1 MAAASGDEAGAGGGG
16 GGGGTGAGGGGA
28 GSTPGSTATMPAPAQ
43 TPAPAAAKPKSEP
56 AKPWLWHVVLL
67 DDQEHTYQYVVR
79 LAQEVF
85 GHDEDRAWAIA
96 RTVDTEK
103 RAVLMTTHRE
113 LAELKREQ
121 VLAFGRDPLMTTS
134 KGPMGVVLEPA
145 PQ

>member
-1 MAAASGDEAGAGGGG
+1 MAGAMGNEAGAGGS
-16 GGGGTGAGGGGA
+16 GA
-28 GSTPGSTATMPAPAQ
+28 GSGGAAGGAASSPGSTATMPG
-43 TPAPAAAKPKSEP
+43 PAPAAAKPKTEP

-85 GHDEDRAWAIA
+85 GHNEDQAWVIA

-103 RAVLMTTHRE
+103 RAILMTTHRE

-121 VLAFGRDPLMTTS
+121 VLAFGRDPLMTAS